1 MKKTVFVAQVFA
13 LIAMLPLVV
22 ILQIHH
28 VSPHRSSPFERVDKS
43 KNAIIE
49 LPGKTS
55 GELSEE
61 ALRSSVEAFLLKTT
75 GKNRFVTTK

>member
-22 ILQIHH
+22 ILQINH
-28 VSPHRSSPFERVDKS
+28 VSPHRSAPFEHVRES

-49 LPGKTS
+49 LPG
-55 GELSEE
+55 EN
-61 ALRSSVEAFLLKTT
+61 VW
-75 GKNRFVTTK
+75 

>member
-22 ILQIHH
+22 ILQINH
-28 VSPHRSSPFERVDKS
+28 VLPHRSAPFDHVSES

-61 ALRSSVEAFLLKTT
+61 ALSLSVEAFLLKTT
-75 GKNRFVTTK
+75 DKKRFVMTK